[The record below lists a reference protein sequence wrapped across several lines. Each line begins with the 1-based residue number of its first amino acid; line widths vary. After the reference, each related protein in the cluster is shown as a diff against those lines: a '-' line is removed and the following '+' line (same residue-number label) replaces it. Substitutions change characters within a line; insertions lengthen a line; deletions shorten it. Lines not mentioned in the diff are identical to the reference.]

1 VINSAYRASIDEDYL
16 TSEDAM
22 AIELIAID
30 MDGTLLNPQHEVTPA
45 VKQALAAARE
55 KGVQIVLATG
65 RPFVGVQR
73 YLKELAL
80 QEDGCYCITN
90 NGALVHDAQDGSV
103 IAEVALKIEDYRYL
117 EELSRQL
124 GVHFHALTKTDLY
137 TANRDISEY
146 SVHES
151 FTTGIPLQFCPAEE
165 MDPALTF
172 PKVMMIDRPELLDQ
186 AISQLPADARERY
199 TIMKSSPYF
208 LEILDKRVNKG
219 EGVKVL
225 ATKLGIPRENI
236 MTLGDQE
243 NDIAMLEYAG
253 LGVAMGN
260 ALDSVKA
267 VSQFVTKTNL
277 EDGVAYAV
285 NKFVLGQ

>member
-1 VINSAYRASIDEDYL
+1 
-16 TSEDAM
+16 M

-45 VKQALAAARE
+45 VKQALAAARA

-73 YLKELAL
+73 YLAELEL
-80 QEDGCYCITN
+80 EQEGCYCITN
-90 NGALVHDAQDGSV
+90 NGALVHNAQDGSV
-103 IAEVALKIEDYRYL
+103 IAEVALTIEDYRYL
-117 EELSRQL
+117 EALSRQL
-124 GVHFHALTKTDLY
+124 GVHFHALTRTELF
-137 TANRDISEY
+137 TANRNVSTY
-146 SVHES
+146 TVHES
-151 FTTGIPLQFCPAEE
+151 AVTGIPLHFCPADE
-165 MDPALTF
+165 MDASMTF
-172 PKVMMIDRPELLDQ
+172 PKVMMIDPPEILDP
-186 AISQLPADARERY
+186 AIAKIPAEARERY
-199 TIMKSSPYF
+199 TILKSAPFY

-219 EGVKVL
+219 EGVKAL
-225 ATKLGIPRENI
+225 AEKLGIARENV

-285 NKFVLGQ
+285 NKFVLNV

>member
-1 VINSAYRASIDEDYL
+1 
-16 TSEDAM
+16 M